1 VGHLLDPGQ
10 SDWFNAREVRGMKA
24 IATGAQNATMRA
36 TYYRELVAT

>member
-1 VGHLLDPGQ
+1 
-10 SDWFNAREVRGMKA
+10 MKA